1 MVTMNK
7 SYSVRYYRV
16 FQKVFYI
23 ISYHNK
29 HINDTLICFRIR
41 KLFPNMSFAKLVPGD
56 WVVPEGLDLEAVQ
69 NFPIYEDDVWIVT
82 PPKCGTTW

>member
-1 MVTMNK
+1 
-7 SYSVRYYRV
+7 
-16 FQKVFYI
+16 
-23 ISYHNK
+23 
-29 HINDTLICFRIR
+29 
-41 KLFPNMSFAKLVPGD
+41 MSFAKLVPGD